1 MKINYLLGMIVIL
14 GIVVFGCSQQSGIN
28 IPVNNPSSEGK
39 SAETQENSVSM
50 EQCKDLEGKEAD
62 SNQLTAKEKSL
73 KEKCEMLERKSAEGK
88 EPVMKEDGNIK
99 ILAGTKSK
107 YYRFDKSLYEKSLQ
121 EGKIVFLDFHA
132 NWCPICK
139 AEQPNIFAA
148 FNELNNENNVGY
160 EVHYN
165 DDETNSDD
173 NEMAKKFGITYQHTK
188 VFLDKNG
195 KVALKSLDV
204 FSKDK
209 IINEIS
215 KLI

>member
-1 MKINYLLGMIVIL
+1 MKMNYLLGIIVIF
-14 GIVVFGCSQQSGIN
+14 GIVVFGCSQQSAIN
-28 IPVNNPSSEGK
+28 NPINNPSSEGK
-39 SAETQENSVSM
+39 STESHENSVSL
-50 EQCKDLEGKEAD
+50 EQCKDLEGKEVDA
-62 SNQLTAKEKSL
+62 NELTSHEKSL
-73 KEKCEMLERKSAEGK
+73 KEKCETMERKAAEGK
-88 EPVMKEDGNIK
+88 EPVMKEESSVK

-148 FNELNNENNVGY
+148 FNQLNNENIVGY
-160 EVHYN
+160 EVHYS

-188 VFLDKNG
+188 VSLDKNG
-195 KVALKSLDV
+195 NVALKSLEV
-204 FSKDK
+204 FSKDR
-209 IINEIS
+209 IINELN
-215 KLI
+215 KLT